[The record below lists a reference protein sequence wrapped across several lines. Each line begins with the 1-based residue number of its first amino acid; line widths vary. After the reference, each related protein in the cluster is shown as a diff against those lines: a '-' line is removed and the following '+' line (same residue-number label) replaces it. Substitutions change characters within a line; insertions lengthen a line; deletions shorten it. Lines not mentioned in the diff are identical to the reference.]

1 MTLEKILK
9 LDEIND
15 ILKQNNIFVRKNKS
29 DIDFITK
36 NKTTEFFNQWFLDII
51 SFLGYNLP
59 LLLS

>member
-1 MTLEKILK
+1 MQKNIIVF
-9 LDEIND
+9 LDFIT
-15 ILKQNNIFVRKNKS
+15 KNIIVFL
-29 DIDFITK
+29 DFITK